1 MNLIVVN
8 VHLPAD
14 RRSDDVMARDM
25 TEKRQKI
32 LNDLYQFLRQKKYT
46 RHNIMFVGDFND
58 KTLSLDIK
66 N

>member
-1 MNLIVVN
+1 VNIIVVN

-32 LNDLYQFLRQKKYT
+32 LNDLYQFLRQK
-46 RHNIMFVGDFND
+46 
-58 KTLSLDIK
+58 
-66 N
+66 